1 MTSKIKL
8 NQDGVVNLMLHVPR
22 EKIDRVLKSLPR
34 IKTPT
39 VRKIAGENWYNVL
52 ALCAKKETRSLIP
65 KLKEFGCKDIV
76 EFPGVKLTP

>member
-1 MTSKIKL
+1 
-8 NQDGVVNLMLHVPR
+8 MLHVPR
-22 EKIDRVLKSLPR
+22 ENLDRVLILLPR

-52 ALCAKKETRSLIP
+52 ALCAKKETRNLIP
-65 KLKEFGCKDIV
+65 KLKEFGCEALV